1 MNKFRQYWGIVL
13 GLSVFGLVFLSLAPS
28 SVSTSAKKSFE
39 NPLSDREFFYWFA
52 LSDFGNLAWIDR
64 ELDLSGKSA
73 NRVQS
78 EKSGEMGAFISDLTE
93 QREMAHDTLAGVFPL
108 LRFFFKKILFA
119 PEELNPFEIID
130 DVEVIAATSAV
141 NNQLQTILDNWKSI
155 PHFDVLFLSNPLNI
169 PLETE
174 ALYLFN
180 LHSKFFVHNLREKQ
194 VFWKNMD

>member
-28 SVSTSAKKSFE
+28 SVSTSEEVFE

-93 QREMAHDTLAGVFPL
+93 QREM
-108 LRFFFKKILFA
+108 FA
-119 PEELNPFEIID
+119 
-130 DVEVIAATSAV
+130 
-141 NNQLQTILDNWKSI
+141 
-155 PHFDVLFLSNPLNI
+155 
-169 PLETE
+169 
-174 ALYLFN
+174 
-180 LHSKFFVHNLREKQ
+180 
-194 VFWKNMD
+194 

>member
-1 MNKFRQYWGIVL
+1 MKIRYQIE
-13 GLSVFGLVFLSLAPS
+13 S
-28 SVSTSAKKSFE
+28 
-39 NPLSDREFFYWFA
+39 FYWFA
-52 LSDFGNLAWIDR
+52 LSDFGNWWIDR

-78 EKSGEMGAFISDLTE
+78 EKSGEVGAFISDLTE

-155 PHFDVLFLSNPLNI
+155 PHFD
-169 PLETE
+169 
-174 ALYLFN
+174 
-180 LHSKFFVHNLREKQ
+180 FFIQSIKYTAR
-194 VFWKNMD
+194 D